1 VYLCDVSQN
10 KHRLVSYTALINCDL
25 IEAGPESLNILY
37 EFRLHRIRAV
47 SEDSGGFRGFITR
60 NTKKLND
67 NAIHL

>member
-1 VYLCDVSQN
+1 MV
-10 KHRLVSYTALINCDL
+10 KRCDL

-47 SEDSGGFRGFITR
+47 SEGSGGFRSFRTR